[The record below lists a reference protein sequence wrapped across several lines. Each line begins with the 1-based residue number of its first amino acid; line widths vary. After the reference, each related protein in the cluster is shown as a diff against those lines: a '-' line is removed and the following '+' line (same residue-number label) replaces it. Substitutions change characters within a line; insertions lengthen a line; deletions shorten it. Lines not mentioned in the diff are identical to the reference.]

1 MSGIR
6 QKLAKFQNLVLP
18 KRLPLSDVAPV
29 LSGHWWLLPLLLPA
43 HHFIRYL
50 ADIRG
55 MFTLAPAA
63 SDFIANKLL
72 EQAGSPVSTAEL
84 ELSQA
89 EASLPMEL
97 PKGGQS
103 QSSCLLDSAG
113 RAMASSLCSLLQL

>member
-1 MSGIR
+1 
-6 QKLAKFQNLVLP
+6 
-18 KRLPLSDVAPV
+18 
-29 LSGHWWLLPLLLPA
+29 
-43 HHFIRYL
+43 
-50 ADIRG
+50 

-113 RAMASSLCSLLQL
+113 RAKASSLCLLLQL